1 MATYKVEEIE
11 GIGPALGEKLRA
23 AGINTV
29 DKLLEKAATKKQ
41 RQSLAEE
48 TGISEKQ
55 ILKFTNM
62 ADLFRLNGVGQE
74 YAELL
79 EVAGVD
85 TVPEL
90 AQRNAANLT
99 AKMEEV
105 NASKNLTRKTP
116 SDSEVENGLR
126 KQKNYPGSSNIK
138 TQTGTEGNTY
148 SFPTF
153 PPPARN
159 SAKHCA

>member
-79 EVAGVD
+79 EAAGVD

-105 NASKNLTRKTP
+105 NEAKNLTRKTP
-116 SDSEVENGLR
+116 SATEVE
-126 KQKNYPGSSNIK
+126 KWIAQ
-138 TQTGTEGNTY
+138 
-148 SFPTF
+148 
-153 PPPARN
+153 
-159 SAKHCA
+159 AKELPRVIEY

>member
-48 TGISEKQ
+48 TGISEKL
-55 ILKFTNM
+55 ILKFSNM

-105 NASKNLTRKTP
+105 NESKKLTRKTP
-116 SDSEVENGLR
+116 SVLEVE
-126 KQKNYPGSSNIK
+126 KWIAQ
-138 TQTGTEGNTY
+138 
-148 SFPTF
+148 
-153 PPPARN
+153 
-159 SAKHCA
+159 AKELPRVIEH

>member
-11 GIGPALGEKLRA
+11 GIGPVLGEKLRT

-29 DKLLEKAATKKQ
+29 DKLLENAATKKQ

-90 AQRNAANLT
+90 AQRNATNLT

-105 NASKNLTRKTP
+105 NEAKNLTRKTP
-116 SDSEVENGLR
+116 SAAEVE
-126 KQKNYPGSSNIK
+126 KWIAQ
-138 TQTGTEGNTY
+138 
-148 SFPTF
+148 
-153 PPPARN
+153 
-159 SAKHCA
+159 AKELPRVIEY

>member
-11 GIGPALGEKLRA
+11 GIGPVLGEKLRA

-29 DKLLEKAATKKQ
+29 DKLLENAATKKQ

-105 NASKNLTRKTP
+105 NEAKNLTRKTP
-116 SDSEVENGLR
+116 SATEVEKWIAQVKELPR
-126 KQKNYPGSSNIK
+126 VIEY
-138 TQTGTEGNTY
+138 
-148 SFPTF
+148 
-153 PPPARN
+153 
-159 SAKHCA
+159 

>member
-105 NASKNLTRKTP
+105 NEAKNLTRKTP
-116 SDSEVENGLR
+116 SATEVE
-126 KQKNYPGSSNIK
+126 KWIAQ
-138 TQTGTEGNTY
+138 
-148 SFPTF
+148 
-153 PPPARN
+153 
-159 SAKHCA
+159 AKELPRVIEY

>member
-11 GIGPALGEKLRA
+11 GIGPVLGEKLRA
-23 AGINTV
+23 ARINTV
-29 DKLLEKAATKKQ
+29 DKLLENAATKKQ

-105 NASKNLTRKTP
+105 NEAKNLTRETP
-116 SDSEVENGLR
+116 SATEVE
-126 KQKNYPGSSNIK
+126 KWIEQ
-138 TQTGTEGNTY
+138 
-148 SFPTF
+148 
-153 PPPARN
+153 
-159 SAKHCA
+159 AKELPRVIEY

>member
-48 TGISEKQ
+48 TGISEKLV
-55 ILKFTNM
+55 LKFTNM

-105 NASKNLTRKTP
+105 NEAKNLTRKTP
-116 SDSEVENGLR
+116 SVLEVE
-126 KQKNYPGSSNIK
+126 KWIAQ
-138 TQTGTEGNTY
+138 
-148 SFPTF
+148 
-153 PPPARN
+153 
-159 SAKHCA
+159 AKELPRVIEY

>member
-11 GIGPALGEKLRA
+11 GIGPVLGEKLRA

-90 AQRNAANLT
+90 AQRNATNLT

-105 NASKNLTRKTP
+105 NEAKNLTRKTP
-116 SDSEVENGLR
+116 SATEVE
-126 KQKNYPGSSNIK
+126 KWIAQ
-138 TQTGTEGNTY
+138 
-148 SFPTF
+148 
-153 PPPARN
+153 
-159 SAKHCA
+159 AKELPRVIEY

>member
-11 GIGPALGEKLRA
+11 GIGHVLGEKLRA
-23 AGINTV
+23 ARINTV
-29 DKLLEKAATKKQ
+29 DKLLENAATKKQ

-74 YAELL
+74 YAQLL

-105 NASKNLTRKTP
+105 NEAKNLTRKTP
-116 SDSEVENGLR
+116 SATEVE
-126 KQKNYPGSSNIK
+126 KWIAQ
-138 TQTGTEGNTY
+138 
-148 SFPTF
+148 
-153 PPPARN
+153 
-159 SAKHCA
+159 AKELPRVIEY

>member
-11 GIGPALGEKLRA
+11 GIGPVLGEKLRA

-29 DKLLEKAATKKQ
+29 DKLLENAATKKQ

-105 NASKNLTRKTP
+105 NEAKNLTRKTP
-116 SDSEVENGLR
+116 SAAEVE
-126 KQKNYPGSSNIK
+126 KWIAQ
-138 TQTGTEGNTY
+138 
-148 SFPTF
+148 
-153 PPPARN
+153 
-159 SAKHCA
+159 AKELPRVIEY

>member
-11 GIGPALGEKLRA
+11 GIGPVLGEKLRA

-29 DKLLEKAATKKQ
+29 DKLLENAATKKQ

-105 NASKNLTRKTP
+105 NDAKNLTRKTP
-116 SDSEVENGLR
+116 SVLEVE
-126 KQKNYPGSSNIK
+126 KWIAQ
-138 TQTGTEGNTY
+138 
-148 SFPTF
+148 
-153 PPPARN
+153 
-159 SAKHCA
+159 AKELPRVIEY

>member
-11 GIGPALGEKLRA
+11 GIGPVLGEKLRA

-105 NASKNLTRKTP
+105 NEAKNLTRKTP
-116 SDSEVENGLR
+116 SAAEVE
-126 KQKNYPGSSNIK
+126 KWIAQ
-138 TQTGTEGNTY
+138 
-148 SFPTF
+148 
-153 PPPARN
+153 
-159 SAKHCA
+159 AKELPRVIEY

>member
-11 GIGPALGEKLRA
+11 GIGPVLGEKLRA

-105 NASKNLTRKTP
+105 NEAKNLTRKTP
-116 SDSEVENGLR
+116 SVLEVE
-126 KQKNYPGSSNIK
+126 KWIAQ
-138 TQTGTEGNTY
+138 
-148 SFPTF
+148 
-153 PPPARN
+153 
-159 SAKHCA
+159 AKELQRVIEY

>member
-11 GIGPALGEKLRA
+11 GIGPVLGEKLRT

-105 NASKNLTRKTP
+105 NEAKNLTRKTP
-116 SDSEVENGLR
+116 SATEVE
-126 KQKNYPGSSNIK
+126 KWIAQ
-138 TQTGTEGNTY
+138 
-148 SFPTF
+148 
-153 PPPARN
+153 
-159 SAKHCA
+159 AKELPRVIEY

>member
-1 MATYKVEEIE
+1 M
-11 GIGPALGEKLRA
+11 RA
-23 AGINTV
+23 EGINTV
-29 DKLLEKAATKKQ
+29 DKLLENAATKKQ

-105 NASKNLTRKTP
+105 NEAKNLTRKTP
-116 SDSEVENGLR
+116 SATEVE
-126 KQKNYPGSSNIK
+126 KWIAQ
-138 TQTGTEGNTY
+138 
-148 SFPTF
+148 
-153 PPPARN
+153 
-159 SAKHCA
+159 AKELPRVIEY

>member
-11 GIGPALGEKLRA
+11 GIGPVLGEKLRS

-29 DKLLEKAATKKQ
+29 DKLLENAATKKQ

-55 ILKFTNM
+55 ILKFANM

-105 NASKNLTRKTP
+105 NEAKNLTRKTP
-116 SDSEVENGLR
+116 SATEVE
-126 KQKNYPGSSNIK
+126 KWIAQ
-138 TQTGTEGNTY
+138 
-148 SFPTF
+148 
-153 PPPARN
+153 
-159 SAKHCA
+159 AKELPRVIEY

>member
-11 GIGPALGEKLRA
+11 GIGPVLGEKLRA

-55 ILKFTNM
+55 ILKFANM

-105 NASKNLTRKTP
+105 NEAKNLTRKTP
-116 SDSEVENGLR
+116 SATEVE
-126 KQKNYPGSSNIK
+126 KWIAQ
-138 TQTGTEGNTY
+138 
-148 SFPTF
+148 
-153 PPPARN
+153 
-159 SAKHCA
+159 AKELPRVIEY

>member
-11 GIGPALGEKLRA
+11 GIGPVLGEKLRA

-29 DKLLEKAATKKQ
+29 DKLLENAATKKQ

-105 NASKNLTRKTP
+105 NEAKNLTRKTP
-116 SDSEVENGLR
+116 SVLDVE
-126 KQKNYPGSSNIK
+126 KWIAQ
-138 TQTGTEGNTY
+138 
-148 SFPTF
+148 
-153 PPPARN
+153 
-159 SAKHCA
+159 AKELPRVIEY

>member
-11 GIGPALGEKLRA
+11 GIGPVLGEKLRA

-29 DKLLEKAATKKQ
+29 DKLLENAATKKQ
-41 RQSLAEE
+41 RQALAEE

-105 NASKNLTRKTP
+105 NEAKNLTRKTP
-116 SDSEVENGLR
+116 SATEVE
-126 KQKNYPGSSNIK
+126 KWIAQ
-138 TQTGTEGNTY
+138 
-148 SFPTF
+148 
-153 PPPARN
+153 
-159 SAKHCA
+159 AKELPRVIEY

>member
-11 GIGPALGEKLRA
+11 GIGPVLGEKLRA

-29 DKLLEKAATKKQ
+29 DKLLENAATKKQ

-55 ILKFTNM
+55 ILKFANM

-105 NASKNLTRKTP
+105 NAAKNLTRKTP
-116 SDSEVENGLR
+116 SATEVE
-126 KQKNYPGSSNIK
+126 KWIAQ
-138 TQTGTEGNTY
+138 
-148 SFPTF
+148 
-153 PPPARN
+153 
-159 SAKHCA
+159 AKELPRVIEY

>member
-11 GIGPALGEKLRA
+11 GIGTVLGEKLRA

-29 DKLLEKAATKKQ
+29 DKLLENAATKKQ

-105 NASKNLTRKTP
+105 NEAKNLTRKTP
-116 SDSEVENGLR
+116 SATEVE
-126 KQKNYPGSSNIK
+126 KWIAQ
-138 TQTGTEGNTY
+138 
-148 SFPTF
+148 
-153 PPPARN
+153 
-159 SAKHCA
+159 AKELPRVIEY